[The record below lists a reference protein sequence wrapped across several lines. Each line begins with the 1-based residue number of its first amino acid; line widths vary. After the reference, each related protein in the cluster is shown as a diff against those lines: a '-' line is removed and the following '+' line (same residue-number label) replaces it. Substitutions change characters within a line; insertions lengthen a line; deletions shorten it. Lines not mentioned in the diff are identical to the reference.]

1 MIFLQMLLLFEN
13 THLSCHYYNSKLS
26 EVEKISNSEKK
37 KNHEIAATFSAPH
50 SGNIFPSS
58 LNFTHERILLVIRY
72 NTAKENDAPS
82 CITALIH
89 NKVRAEIEEKSI

>member
-1 MIFLQMLLLFEN
+1 MLLLFEN
-13 THLSCHYYNSKLS
+13 THLSCHYYNSKLG

-37 KNHEIAATFSAPH
+37 NHEIVATFSAPH
-50 SGNIFPSS
+50 SGNISPSS

-89 NKVRAEIEEKSI
+89 NKVRAEREEKSI

>member
-37 KNHEIAATFSAPH
+37 K
-50 SGNIFPSS
+50 
-58 LNFTHERILLVIRY
+58 
-72 NTAKENDAPS
+72 
-82 CITALIH
+82 
-89 NKVRAEIEEKSI
+89 KS